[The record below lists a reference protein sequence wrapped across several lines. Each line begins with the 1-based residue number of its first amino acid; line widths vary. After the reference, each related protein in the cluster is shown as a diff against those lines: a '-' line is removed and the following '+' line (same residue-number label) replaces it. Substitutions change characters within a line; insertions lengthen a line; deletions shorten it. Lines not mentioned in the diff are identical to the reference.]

1 MSSAPYLGVL
11 AGEKSGDI
19 LAGSVLRELKR
30 RNETLRV
37 TGIGGEAT
45 ALHGLESL
53 YDMDRLA
60 VFGFTEPLKRLPELL
75 SMRRGIRQHMLLER
89 PDIFLGVDSPDF
101 NLTLEQ
107 QLRAKGLKTA
117 HLVSPSVWAWRP
129 GRINKIK
136 KAVDLMLCLLPF
148 EKDFYAQHGVEAV
161 CVGHPLIEEFS
172 ALPDQATAKHYLG
185 LPQNAP
191 VLACLPGS
199 RSGEIEHIGPTF
211 TQVVMRLLA
220 SDSEMRVILPASSEE
235 RMDQINRLM
244 PIDDERFLVIE
255 GQSRLAMTASDAVLC
270 ASGTTTLEAML
281 IGKPMTIAYKMSWF
295 SWQIL
300 SRMVTSPFVGLPNV
314 IAGRAVA
321 PEFLQGNATVE
332 NLYQSVLE
340 SFSRQGDEQKTTFSE
355 LRQTIGDDYA
365 VRSADALEALM
376 AGEGFS

>member
-1 MSSAPYLGVL
+1 MLNAPHLGVL

-30 RNETLRV
+30 RNDALRV
-37 TGIGGEAT
+37 TGVGGEAM
-45 ALHGLESL
+45 ALHGLDSL
-53 YDMDRLA
+53 FDMDRLA

-75 SMRRGIRQHMLLER
+75 SIRRSVRQHMLSER
-89 PDIFLGVDSPDF
+89 PDVFLGIDSPDF

-107 QLRAKGLKTA
+107 QLRAQGIKTA

-129 GRINKIK
+129 GRIKKIK
-136 KAVDLMLCLLPF
+136 KAVDVMLCLLPF
-148 EKDFYAQHGVEAV
+148 EKDFYAQHGVDAV

-172 ALPDQATAKHYLG
+172 ALPDQATARHYLG
-185 LPQNAP
+185 LPQKTP

-199 RSGEIEHIGPTF
+199 RAGEIEHIGPTF

-220 SDSEMRVILPASSEE
+220 SDSDMRVVLPAASEE
-235 RMDQINRLM
+235 RLDQINRLM
-244 PIDDERFLVIE
+244 PIDDDRFILIE
-255 GQSRLAMTASDAVLC
+255 GQSRLAMMASDAVLC
-270 ASGTTTLEAML
+270 ASGTTTLEAMM
-281 IGKPMTIAYKMSWF
+281 IGKPMTIAYKMAWM

-300 SRMVTSPFVGLPNV
+300 SRMVTSPYVGLPNV

-321 PEFLQGNATVE
+321 PEFLQGDATVE

-340 SFSRQGDEQKTTFSE
+340 SFSESGERQRHTFAE

-365 VRSADALEALM
+365 VRSADALETLISK
-376 AGEGFS
+376 GLS

>member
-1 MSSAPYLGVL
+1 MLNAPHLGVL

-30 RNETLRV
+30 RNDALRV
-37 TGIGGEAT
+37 TGVGGEAM
-45 ALHGLESL
+45 ALHGLDSL
-53 YDMDRLA
+53 FDMDRLA

-75 SMRRGIRQHMLLER
+75 SIRRSVRQHMLSER
-89 PDIFLGVDSPDF
+89 PDVFLGIDSPDF

-107 QLRAKGLKTA
+107 QLRAQGIKTA

-129 GRINKIK
+129 GRIKKIK
-136 KAVDLMLCLLPF
+136 KAVDVMLCLLPF
-148 EKDFYAQHGVEAV
+148 EKDFYAQHGVDAV

-172 ALPDQATAKHYLG
+172 ALPDQATARHYLG
-185 LPQNAP
+185 LPQNTP

-199 RSGEIEHIGPTF
+199 RAGEIEHIGPTF

-220 SDSEMRVILPASSEE
+220 SDSDMRVVLPAASEE
-235 RMDQINRLM
+235 RLDQINRLM
-244 PIDDERFLVIE
+244 PIDDDRFILIE
-255 GQSRLAMTASDAVLC
+255 GQSRLAMMASDAVLC
-270 ASGTTTLEAML
+270 ASGTTTLEAMM
-281 IGKPMTIAYKMSWF
+281 IGKPMTIAYKMAWM

-300 SRMVTSPFVGLPNV
+300 SRMVTSPYVGLPNV

-321 PEFLQGNATVE
+321 PEFLQGDATVE

-340 SFSRQGDEQKTTFSE
+340 SFSESGERQRHTFAE

-365 VRSADALEALM
+365 ARSADAIETLISKGL
-376 AGEGFS
+376 S

>member
-1 MSSAPYLGVL
+1 MSGAPYLGVL

-89 PDIFLGVDSPDF
+89 PDVFLGVDSPDF

-172 ALPDQATAKHYLG
+172 ALPD
-185 LPQNAP
+185 
-191 VLACLPGS
+191 
-199 RSGEIEHIGPTF
+199 
-211 TQVVMRLLA
+211 
-220 SDSEMRVILPASSEE
+220 
-235 RMDQINRLM
+235 
-244 PIDDERFLVIE
+244 
-255 GQSRLAMTASDAVLC
+255 
-270 ASGTTTLEAML
+270 
-281 IGKPMTIAYKMSWF
+281 
-295 SWQIL
+295 
-300 SRMVTSPFVGLPNV
+300 
-314 IAGRAVA
+314 
-321 PEFLQGNATVE
+321 
-332 NLYQSVLE
+332 
-340 SFSRQGDEQKTTFSE
+340 
-355 LRQTIGDDYA
+355 
-365 VRSADALEALM
+365 
-376 AGEGFS
+376 

>member
-1 MSSAPYLGVL
+1 MLNAPHLGVL

-30 RNETLRV
+30 RNDALRV
-37 TGIGGEAT
+37 TGVGGEAM
-45 ALHGLESL
+45 ALHGLDSL
-53 YDMDRLA
+53 FDMDRLS

-75 SMRRGIRQHMLLER
+75 SIRRSVRQHMLSER
-89 PDIFLGVDSPDF
+89 PDVFLGIDSPDF

-107 QLRAKGLKTA
+107 QLRAQGIKTA

-129 GRINKIK
+129 GRIKKIK
-136 KAVDLMLCLLPF
+136 KAVDVMLCLLPF
-148 EKDFYAQHGVEAV
+148 EKDFYAQHGVDAV

-172 ALPDQATAKHYLG
+172 ALPDQATARHYLG
-185 LPQNAP
+185 LPQKTP

-199 RSGEIEHIGPTF
+199 RAGEIEHIGPTF

-220 SDSEMRVILPASSEE
+220 SDSEMRVVLPAASEE
-235 RMDQINRLM
+235 RLDQINRLM
-244 PIDDERFLVIE
+244 PIDDDRFILIE
-255 GQSRLAMTASDAVLC
+255 GQSRLAMMASDAVLC
-270 ASGTTTLEAML
+270 ASGTTTLEAMM
-281 IGKPMTIAYKMSWF
+281 IGKPMTIAYKMAWM

-300 SRMVTSPFVGLPNV
+300 SRMVTSPYVGLPNV

-321 PEFLQGNATVE
+321 PEFLQGDATVE

-340 SFSRQGDEQKTTFSE
+340 SFSESGERQRHTFAE

-365 VRSADALEALM
+365 VRSADALETLISK
-376 AGEGFS
+376 GLS

>member
-1 MSSAPYLGVL
+1 MLNAPHLGVL

-30 RNETLRV
+30 RNDALRV
-37 TGIGGEAT
+37 TGVGGEAM
-45 ALHGLESL
+45 ALHGLDSL
-53 YDMDRLA
+53 FDMDRLA

-75 SMRRGIRQHMLLER
+75 SIRRSVRQHMLSER
-89 PDIFLGVDSPDF
+89 PDVFLGIDSPDF

-107 QLRAKGLKTA
+107 QLRVQGIKTA

-129 GRINKIK
+129 GRIKKIK
-136 KAVDLMLCLLPF
+136 KAVDVMLCLLPF
-148 EKDFYAQHGVEAV
+148 EKDFYAQHGVDAV

-172 ALPDQATAKHYLG
+172 ALPDQATARHYLG
-185 LPQNAP
+185 LPQNTP

-199 RSGEIEHIGPTF
+199 RAGEIEHIGPTF

-220 SDSEMRVILPASSEE
+220 SDSEIRVVLPAASEE
-235 RMDQINRLM
+235 RLDQINRLM
-244 PIDDERFLVIE
+244 PIDDDRFILIE
-255 GQSRLAMTASDAVLC
+255 GQSRLAMMASDAVLC
-270 ASGTTTLEAML
+270 ASGTTTLEAMM
-281 IGKPMTIAYKMSWF
+281 IGKPMTIAYKMAWM

-300 SRMVTSPFVGLPNV
+300 SRMVTSPYVGLPNV

-321 PEFLQGNATVE
+321 PEFLQGDATVE

-340 SFSRQGDEQKTTFSE
+340 SFSESGERQRQTFAE

-365 VRSADALEALM
+365 VRSADALETLISK
-376 AGEGFS
+376 ELS

>member
-1 MSSAPYLGVL
+1 MLNAPHLGVL

-30 RNETLRV
+30 RNDALRV
-37 TGIGGEAT
+37 TGVGGDAM
-45 ALHGLESL
+45 ALHGLDSL
-53 YDMDRLA
+53 FDMDRLA

-75 SMRRGIRQHMLLER
+75 SIRRSVRQHMLSER
-89 PDIFLGVDSPDF
+89 PDVFLGIDSPDF

-107 QLRAKGLKTA
+107 QLRVQGIKTA

-129 GRINKIK
+129 GRIKKIK
-136 KAVDLMLCLLPF
+136 KAVDVMLCLLPF
-148 EKDFYAQHGVEAV
+148 EKDFYAQHGVDAV

-172 ALPDQATAKHYLG
+172 ALPDQATARHYLG
-185 LPQNAP
+185 LPQNTP

-199 RSGEIEHIGPTF
+199 RAGEIEHIGPTF

-220 SDSEMRVILPASSEE
+220 SDSDMRVVLPAASEE
-235 RMDQINRLM
+235 RLDQINRLM
-244 PIDDERFLVIE
+244 PIDDDRFILIE
-255 GQSRLAMTASDAVLC
+255 GQSRLAMMASDAVLC
-270 ASGTTTLEAML
+270 ASGTTTLEAMM
-281 IGKPMTIAYKMSWF
+281 IGKPMTIAYKMAWM

-300 SRMVTSPFVGLPNV
+300 SRMVTSPYVGLPNV

-321 PEFLQGNATVE
+321 PEFLQGDATVE

-340 SFSRQGDEQKTTFSE
+340 SFSESGERQRQTFAE

-365 VRSADALEALM
+365 VRSADALETLISK
-376 AGEGFS
+376 ELS

>member
-1 MSSAPYLGVL
+1 MLNAPHLGVL

-30 RNETLRV
+30 RNDALRV
-37 TGIGGEAT
+37 TGVGGDAM
-45 ALHGLESL
+45 ALHGLDSL
-53 YDMDRLA
+53 FDMDRLA

-75 SMRRGIRQHMLLER
+75 SIRRSVRQHMLSER
-89 PDIFLGVDSPDF
+89 PDVFLGIDSPDF

-107 QLRAKGLKTA
+107 QLRVQGIKTA

-129 GRINKIK
+129 GRIKKIK
-136 KAVDLMLCLLPF
+136 KAVDVMLCLLPF
-148 EKDFYAQHGVEAV
+148 EKDFYAQHGVDAV

-172 ALPDQATAKHYLG
+172 ALPDQATARHYLG
-185 LPQNAP
+185 LPQNTP

-199 RSGEIEHIGPTF
+199 RAGEIEHIGPTF

-220 SDSEMRVILPASSEE
+220 SDSEIRVVLPAASEE
-235 RMDQINRLM
+235 RLDQINRLM
-244 PIDDERFLVIE
+244 PIDDDRFILIE
-255 GQSRLAMTASDAVLC
+255 GQSRLAMMASDAVLC
-270 ASGTTTLEAML
+270 ASGTTTLEAMM
-281 IGKPMTIAYKMSWF
+281 IGKPMTIAYKMAWM

-300 SRMVTSPFVGLPNV
+300 SRMVTSPYVGLPNV

-321 PEFLQGNATVE
+321 PEFLQGDATVE

-340 SFSRQGDEQKTTFSE
+340 SFSESGERQRQTFAE

-365 VRSADALEALM
+365 VRSADALETLISK
-376 AGEGFS
+376 ELS

>member
-1 MSSAPYLGVL
+1 MSNAPHLGVL

-30 RNETLRV
+30 RNESLRV

-45 ALHGLESL
+45 ALHGLDSL
-53 YDMDRLA
+53 FDMDRLA
-60 VFGFTEPLKRLPELL
+60 VFGFVEPLKRLPELL
-75 SMRRGIRQHMLLER
+75 SIRSAVRQHMLTER
-89 PDIFLGVDSPDF
+89 PDVFLGVDSPDF

-107 QLRAKGLKTA
+107 QLRAKRIKTA

-129 GRINKIK
+129 GRIKKIK

-148 EKDFYAQHGVEAV
+148 EKDFYEQHGVDAV

-172 ALPDQATAKHYLG
+172 ALPDQATARNYLG
-185 LPQNAP
+185 LPQGVP

-199 RSGEIEHIGPTF
+199 RAGEIEHIGPIF
-211 TQVVMRLLA
+211 TQVIMRLLA
-220 SDSEMRVILPASSEE
+220 TDKEMRIVLPAASEA
-235 RMDQINRLM
+235 RLDQINRLM
-244 PIDDERFLVIE
+244 PIDDDRFMVIE
-255 GQSRLAMTASDAVLC
+255 GQSRLAMMASDAVLC

-281 IGKPMTIAYKMSWF
+281 IGKPMTIAYKMAWL

-300 SRMVTSPFVGLPNV
+300 RRMVTSPYVGLPNV
-314 IAGRAVA
+314 IAGSAVA
-321 PEFLQGNATVE
+321 PEFLQGDANVE

-340 SFSRQGDEQKTTFSE
+340 NFSETGDQQKAVFAE

-365 VRSADALEALM
+365 VRSADALEELM
-376 AGEGFS
+376 ARGEM

>member
-1 MSSAPYLGVL
+1 MLSTPHLGVL

-30 RNETLRV
+30 RNEALRV
-37 TGIGGEAT
+37 TGIGDEAM
-45 ALHGLESL
+45 ALHGLDSL
-53 YDMDRLA
+53 FDMDRLA
-60 VFGFTEPLKRLPELL
+60 VFGFAEPLKRLPELL
-75 SMRRGIRQHMLLER
+75 SIRRAVRRHMLVEK
-89 PDIFLGVDSPDF
+89 PDLFLGVDSPDF

-107 QLRAKGLKTA
+107 QLRAHGIKTA

-129 GRINKIK
+129 GRIRKIK

-148 EKDFYAQHGVEAV
+148 EKDFYLQHGVDAV

-172 ALPDQATAKHYLG
+172 ALPDQSTSRNYLG
-185 LPQNAP
+185 LPQNVP

-199 RSGEIEHIGPTF
+199 RASEIEYIGPTF
-211 TQVVMRLLA
+211 TQVIMRLLA
-220 SDSEMRVILPASSEE
+220 TDTEMRVVLPAASEA
-235 RMDQINRLM
+235 RLDQINRLM
-244 PIDDERFLVIE
+244 PIEDDRFIVIE
-255 GQSRLAMTASDAVLC
+255 GQSRLAMMASDAVLC

-281 IGKPMTIAYKMSWF
+281 IGKPMTIAYKMAWL

-321 PEFLQGNATVE
+321 PEFLQDEANVE
-332 NLYQSVLE
+332 NLYQSVLG
-340 SFSRQGDEQKTTFSE
+340 SFSGSGDKQKELFTE
-355 LRQTIGDDYA
+355 LRHAIGDDYA

-376 AGEGFS
+376 VGERL

>member
-1 MSSAPYLGVL
+1 MLNAPHLGVL

-30 RNETLRV
+30 RNDALRV
-37 TGIGGEAT
+37 TGVGGEAM
-45 ALHGLESL
+45 ALHGLDSL
-53 YDMDRLA
+53 FDMDRLS

-75 SMRRGIRQHMLLER
+75 SIRRSIRQHMLSER
-89 PDIFLGVDSPDF
+89 PDVFLGIDSPDF

-107 QLRAKGLKTA
+107 QLRAQGIKTA

-129 GRINKIK
+129 GRIKKIK
-136 KAVDLMLCLLPF
+136 KAVDVMLCLLPF
-148 EKDFYAQHGVEAV
+148 EKDFYAQHGVDAV

-172 ALPDQATAKHYLG
+172 ALPDQATARHYLG
-185 LPQNAP
+185 LPQKTP

-199 RSGEIEHIGPTF
+199 RAGEIEHIGPTF

-220 SDSEMRVILPASSEE
+220 SDSEMRVVLPAASEE
-235 RMDQINRLM
+235 RLDQINRLM
-244 PIDDERFLVIE
+244 PIDDDRFILIE
-255 GQSRLAMTASDAVLC
+255 GQSRLAMMASDAVLC
-270 ASGTTTLEAML
+270 ASGTTTLEAMM
-281 IGKPMTIAYKMSWF
+281 IGKPMTIAYKMAWM

-300 SRMVTSPFVGLPNV
+300 SRMVTSPYVGLPNV

-321 PEFLQGNATVE
+321 PEFLQGDATVE

-340 SFSRQGDEQKTTFSE
+340 SFSESGERQRHTFAE

-365 VRSADALEALM
+365 VRSADALETLISK
-376 AGEGFS
+376 GLS

>member
-1 MSSAPYLGVL
+1 MLNAPHLGVL

-30 RNETLRV
+30 RNDALRV
-37 TGIGGEAT
+37 TGVGGEAM
-45 ALHGLESL
+45 ALHGLDSL
-53 YDMDRLA
+53 FDMDRLS

-75 SMRRGIRQHMLLER
+75 SIRRSVRQHMLSER
-89 PDIFLGVDSPDF
+89 PDVFLGIDSPDF

-107 QLRAKGLKTA
+107 QLRAQGIKTA

-129 GRINKIK
+129 GRIKKIK
-136 KAVDLMLCLLPF
+136 KAVDVMLCLLPF
-148 EKDFYAQHGVEAV
+148 EKDFYAQHGVDAV

-172 ALPDQATAKHYLG
+172 ALPDQATARHYLG
-185 LPQNAP
+185 LPQKTP

-199 RSGEIEHIGPTF
+199 RAGEIEHIGPTF

-220 SDSEMRVILPASSEE
+220 SDSDMRVVLPAASEE
-235 RMDQINRLM
+235 RLDQINRLM
-244 PIDDERFLVIE
+244 PIDDDRFILIE
-255 GQSRLAMTASDAVLC
+255 GQSRLAMMASDAVLC
-270 ASGTTTLEAML
+270 ASGTTTLEAMM
-281 IGKPMTIAYKMSWF
+281 IGKPMTIAYKMAWM

-300 SRMVTSPFVGLPNV
+300 SRMVTSPYVGLPNV

-321 PEFLQGNATVE
+321 PEFLQGDATVE

-340 SFSRQGDEQKTTFSE
+340 SFSESGERQRHTFAE

-365 VRSADALEALM
+365 VRSADALETLISK
-376 AGEGFS
+376 GLS

>member
-1 MSSAPYLGVL
+1 MLNAPHLGVL

-30 RNETLRV
+30 RNDALRV
-37 TGIGGEAT
+37 TGVGGDAM
-45 ALHGLESL
+45 ALHGLDSL
-53 YDMDRLA
+53 FDMDRLA

-75 SMRRGIRQHMLLER
+75 SIRRSVRQHMLSER
-89 PDIFLGVDSPDF
+89 PDVFLGIDSPDF

-107 QLRAKGLKTA
+107 QLRAQGIKTA

-129 GRINKIK
+129 GRIKKIK
-136 KAVDLMLCLLPF
+136 KAVDVMLCLLPF
-148 EKDFYAQHGVEAV
+148 EKDFYAQHGVDAV

-172 ALPDQATAKHYLG
+172 ALPDQATARHYLG
-185 LPQNAP
+185 LPQNTP

-199 RSGEIEHIGPTF
+199 RAGEIEHIGPTF

-220 SDSEMRVILPASSEE
+220 SDSDMRVVLPAASEE
-235 RMDQINRLM
+235 RLDQINRLM
-244 PIDDERFLVIE
+244 PIDDDRFILIE
-255 GQSRLAMTASDAVLC
+255 GQSRLAMMASDAVLC
-270 ASGTTTLEAML
+270 ASGTTTLEAMM
-281 IGKPMTIAYKMSWF
+281 IGKPMTIAYKMAWM

-300 SRMVTSPFVGLPNV
+300 SRMVTSPYVGLPNV

-321 PEFLQGNATVE
+321 PEFLQGDATVE

-340 SFSRQGDEQKTTFSE
+340 SFSESGERQRQTFAE

-365 VRSADALEALM
+365 VRSADALETLISK
-376 AGEGFS
+376 ELS

>member
-1 MSSAPYLGVL
+1 MLNAPHLGVL

-30 RNETLRV
+30 RNDALRV
-37 TGIGGEAT
+37 TGVGGEAM
-45 ALHGLESL
+45 ALHGLDSL
-53 YDMDRLA
+53 FDMDRLA

-75 SMRRGIRQHMLLER
+75 SIRRSVRQHMLSER
-89 PDIFLGVDSPDF
+89 PDVFLGIDSPDF

-107 QLRAKGLKTA
+107 QLRAQGIKTA

-129 GRINKIK
+129 GRIKKIK
-136 KAVDLMLCLLPF
+136 KAVDVMLCLLPF
-148 EKDFYAQHGVEAV
+148 EKDFYAQHGVDAV

-172 ALPDQATAKHYLG
+172 ALPDQATARHYLG
-185 LPQNAP
+185 LPQNTP

-199 RSGEIEHIGPTF
+199 RAGEIEHIGPTF

-220 SDSEMRVILPASSEE
+220 SDSDMRVVLPAASEE
-235 RMDQINRLM
+235 RLDQINRLM
-244 PIDDERFLVIE
+244 PIDDDRFILIE
-255 GQSRLAMTASDAVLC
+255 GQSRLAMMASDAVLC
-270 ASGTTTLEAML
+270 ASGTTTLEAMM
-281 IGKPMTIAYKMSWF
+281 IGKPMTIAYKMAWM

-300 SRMVTSPFVGLPNV
+300 SRMVTSPYVGLPNV

-321 PEFLQGNATVE
+321 PEFLQGDATVE

-340 SFSRQGDEQKTTFSE
+340 SFSESGERQRHTFAE

-365 VRSADALEALM
+365 VRSADALETLISK
-376 AGEGFS
+376 GLS